1 MPEHS
6 KFLSEIRQKLD
17 ANRLSAPL
25 FDTEIFTKHLEKGYQ
40 KAYKQYFEGKDPDI
54 IPVVQQRQYLPL

>member
-25 FDTEIFTKHLEKGYQ
+25 FDTESFTKHLEEGYQ

-54 IPVVQQRQYLPL
+54 IPVPEQSKKGP